1 MTINFLNFEINFKNT
16 LIHTLK
22 PLFVNSLF
30 CIGLIFLS
38 SCRMHVM
45 KESQLS
51 KKNVAIGS
59 YGGITGM
66 NEKLIFIN
74 NGMIF
79 KSETMPG
86 GKAKISFVK
95 QISKKEARQIFKTI
109 GKIEFSNLKN
119 DAPGNMNFFIER
131 NRWLRKD
138 KSYTWNT
145 SLDSTNKDQKLILQL
160 LKYQN

>member
-1 MTINFLNFEINFKNT
+1 MTINLLNFEINFKNT

-22 PLFVNSLF
+22 PVFVNSPFWIFLV
-30 CIGLIFLS
+30 FLS
-38 SCRMHVM
+38 SCKMHVM

-74 NGMIF
+74 NGMVF
-79 KSETMPG
+79 KSETIPG

-95 QISKKEARQIFKTI
+95 QISKKEAKQIFKTI
-109 GKIEFSNLKN
+109 RKIDFTNLKN
-119 DAPGNMNFFIER
+119 DKPGNMNFYIER
-131 NRWLRKD
+131 NRCLRKD

-145 SLDSTNKDQKLILQL
+145 SLDSTNKDHKLILQL
-160 LKYQN
+160 LKFQN